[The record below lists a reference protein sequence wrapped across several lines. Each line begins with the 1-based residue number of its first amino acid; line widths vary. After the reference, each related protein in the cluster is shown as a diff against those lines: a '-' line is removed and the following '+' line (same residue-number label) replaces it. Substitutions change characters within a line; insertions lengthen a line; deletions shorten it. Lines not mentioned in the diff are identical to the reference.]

1 MNDYPRQNPAYRLT
15 HPHFNTIDGSIM
27 TIEEALNLG
36 KEALKQ
42 LPSPQFEAELLL
54 SFALKCNR
62 STLIAFP
69 ERAIPSEIIS
79 QYYDLLERRS
89 LGEPF
94 SYITGERE
102 FYGLSLAVSTE
113 TLIPRDDTEIIV
125 DTALNL
131 IPAPL
136 DAPFSLLDLGTGT
149 GAIALALKSMRPD
162 IHVTALDYY
171 EETLKVAAN
180 NAKRNQLDVTFIQSN
195 WFSNAPLRHFDMIV
209 SNPPY
214 IDPVDHHLE
223 GDGVKFEPKRALIAD
238 NKGLSD
244 LFHLIENAPNYFKS
258 SGWLLL
264 EHGYDQRE
272 SLQEKMNTCGYIN
285 IKTVQDYGGN
295 DRVTMG
301 FFSNFQS

>member
-1 MNDYPRQNPAYRLT
+1 
-15 HPHFNTIDGSIM
+15 M
-27 TIEEALNLG
+27 TIEEALNFG

-54 SFALKCNR
+54 CYALKCNR

-69 ERAIPSEIIS
+69 ERAMPSEIIS
-79 QYYDLLERRS
+79 QYYNLLERRS

-94 SYITGERE
+94 AYITGERE
-102 FYGLSLAVSTE
+102 FYGLSLAVSKE
-113 TLIPRDDTEIIV
+113 TLIPRDDTEILV
-125 DTALNL
+125 DQALNL
-131 IPAPL
+131 IPEKL
-136 DAPFSLLDLGTGT
+136 ESSFSLLDLGTGT

-171 EETLKVAAN
+171 EETLKVASN

-195 WFSNAPLRHFDMIV
+195 WFSNAPKAHFNIIV

-214 IDPVDHHLE
+214 IDPVDHHLK

-244 LFHLIENAPNYFKS
+244 LFHLIETAPDYFKS

-264 EHGYDQRE
+264 EHGYDQRT
-272 SLQEKMNTCGYIN
+272 SLQEKMITCGYIN
-285 IKTVQDYGGN
+285 VKTVQDYGGN
-295 DRVTMG
+295 DRMTMG